1 MPQSLSASLYT
12 NSKGI
17 FHNIRF
23 TGSGGTNTFG
33 TIRLLVKYT
42 KNNPA
47 ITTLKIT
54 LAFRTNNL
62 TANINVAGQSLGT
75 TQLYTIDVGKPTDT
89 NFPTVSKASYS
100 PTGTL
105 GSTATS
111 FAGTGTGYFR
121 YITTGNFDTVNARSF
136 NLTIDGDSYS
146 ISLPKQTASGINDGS
161 QANAILWQTPT
172 TDSISEADPA
182 ASGQLKYLT
191 DTPTTTGITSDPL
204 TITVQELDGNNE
216 VFSQGSISTT
226 FYWIFIGFGPAGSVV
241 LGEVSIN
248 A

>member
-1 MPQSLSASLYT
+1 MSAPQTLSASLYT
-12 NSKGI
+12 NSKGV
-17 FHNIRF
+17 FHNIKF
-23 TGSGGTNTFG
+23 GTNIFG

-62 TANINVAGQSLGT
+62 TANINVAGQSSGT
-75 TQLYTIDVGKPTDT
+75 TALYIVDVGKPTDT
-89 NFPTVSKASYS
+89 NFPTIQKATYS
-100 PTGTL
+100 STGTL

-111 FAGTGTGYFR
+111 FAGTGTGKFR
-121 YITTGNFDTVNARSF
+121 YITTGNSDTVNPRSF
-136 NLTIDGDSYS
+136 NLTIDGDTYS
-146 ISLPKQTASGINDGS
+146 ISLAKSGTAGDT
-161 QANAILWQTPT
+161 ANIILWQTPT

-182 ASGQLKYLT
+182 ASNQLKYLT
-191 DTPTTTGITSDPL
+191 DTPTTTGVNTDPL

-226 FYWIFIGFGPAGSVV
+226 FYWIFLGFGPAGAVV